1 MLTFICTL
9 SGTLD
14 GLHTKGCHG
23 DDMEAIYAEKTLVR
37 QKPPLH
43 PPHTTVYLSKT
54 LGALHPIFW
63 SLVEDHPRSGRYQ
76 TVPLMS
82 FVHV

>member
-1 MLTFICTL
+1 
-9 SGTLD
+9 
-14 GLHTKGCHG
+14 
-23 DDMEAIYAEKTLVR
+23 MEAIYAEKTLVR

-43 PPHTTVYLSKT
+43 PPHTTVYPSKT
-54 LGALHPIFW
+54 LGALRPIFW

-82 FVHV
+82 FVHVWYQLAARGSIVLNLDLK

>member
-1 MLTFICTL
+1 
-9 SGTLD
+9 
-14 GLHTKGCHG
+14 
-23 DDMEAIYAEKTLVR
+23 MEAIYAEKTLVR
-37 QKPPLH
+37 QNPPLH

-54 LGALHPIFW
+54 LGALRPIFW